1 MEGIITAAISGL
13 GGLPSFVAG
22 SISVA
27 ILLFGGILFAK
38 KTNIEEVTSVGTVQ
52 HQQIDALLNQ
62 VRFLSEELSK
72 ARDQISAIHEQNLRL
87 MQQVRESSLKIQEL
101 EDVINRN
108 TEDGYQQ
115 RTA

>member
-1 MEGIITAAISGL
+1 MGEIITAVLAPVGNISG
-13 GGLPSFVAG
+13 AAAA
-22 SISVA
+22 IIAIA
-27 ILLFGGILFAK
+27 ILIFAGVLYVK

-87 MQQVRESSLKIQEL
+87 MQQVRESSLKIQDL